1 MTRFKIKLGEY
12 SDLETVKKSVE
23 LRQLLWDSLE
33 MWNARL
39 EDWDVQ
45 PFHALDPD
53 ELSDFVDT
61 HVHII
66 EQLESGLPENSVIL
80 RYDGSVIQMKN
91 KVYADKFLCYIN
103 INLIP

>member
-1 MTRFKIKLGEY
+1 MGEC
-12 SDLETVKKSVE
+12 SDLENVKRSVE

-45 PFHALDPD
+45 PFHALNPG
-53 ELSDFVDT
+53 ELSDFIDT

-66 EQLESGLPENSVIL
+66 ERLQGGLPENSVIL
-80 RYDGSVIQMKN
+80 RYEGSVILMKN
-91 KVYADKFLCYIN
+91 KVF
-103 INLIP
+103 